1 MAVLLTGCT
10 KKADWHQ
17 KMVLYFDTPNGPMT
31 ASSVIRVDF
40 TGAIEWLGSMDGNHT
55 DLTGE
60 AVVADLGGRYLFA
73 LLEEKA
79 GPLIWLTMRR
89 QGEDIPG
96 FKDAI
101 RKVERQTAPL
111 DVPED
116 LWPRLVSFKDV
127 DDPLSVQFVN
137 ANDIAAE
144 FGNGYSL
151 HRVTVR
157 VTSEPVTNGRV
168 EAVLS
173 WLESIVP
180 NRLDGSRLR
189 NIEASNQ
196 VANSVSP
203 FDFSTELSNV
213 SLKQR

>member
-73 LLEEKA
+73 LIDGNA
-79 GPLIWLTMRR
+79 GSLIWLAMRS
-89 QGEDIPG
+89 EFKNVPG

-101 RKVERQTAPL
+101 REVERQTEPL
-111 DVPED
+111 DVPES
-116 LWPRLVSFKDV
+116 LWPRLVTFEDV
-127 DDPLSVQFVN
+127 EDPLSVQFVSPK
-137 ANDIAAE
+137 DIATQ
-144 FGNGYSL
+144 FGSGYSL
-151 HRVTVR
+151 HRITIQVANEPITV
-157 VTSEPVTNGRV
+157 GRV
-168 EAVLS
+168 ETVLA
-173 WLESIVP
+173 WLRTIVP

-196 VANSVSP
+196 VANSFSP
-203 FDFSTELSNV
+203 FDFSTELSNENP
-213 SLKQR
+213 K